1 MLESQVISPDV
12 RFPTFDKEEFT
23 NEFKSWLNTAVIS
36 KPYPQQPEKPVR
48 RVSVQTMMPNP
59 PQKPHKMQLDT
70 LPFKAP
76 FGYPYDKW
84 KELRKERIEKYGK
97 PYTDESIVIIEQYQ
111 QALEQYERDL
121 SAFKERRSKEPR
133 NTKGFIDDSEAY
145 RDAMHEYTEAMHE
158 YNRQAATYGPIR
170 LSIDDFLIL
179 KYVYPEINNK
189 TIVLQNDDIYEVP
202 QYLRGHPVNDITFV
216 DKPFKHLKSYHEF
229 LRMNPNIS
237 EQSNDSKYQIR
248 ASKRSGWTLQK
259 FIRAWVLN
267 YYTGLYEDIEL
278 I

>member
-1 MLESQVISPDV
+1 MPVTVRNYIFPIIFTYKGWEVTLNDASSFFQSSDVKVKVHISVDRQPYNIMLLNALQQQSLSYQRYSYGFRRESNDSP
-12 RFPTFDKEEFT
+12 
-23 NEFKSWLNTAVIS
+23 
-36 KPYPQQPEKPVR
+36 
-48 RVSVQTMMPNP
+48 
-59 PQKPHKMQLDT
+59 
-70 LPFKAP
+70 
-76 FGYPYDKW
+76 
-84 KELRKERIEKYGK
+84 
-97 PYTDESIVIIEQYQ
+97 

-202 QYLRGHPVNDITFV
+202 QYLRGRPVNDITFV

-229 LRMNPNIS
+229 LQMNPNIS

-248 ASKRSGWTLQK
+248 ASKRSGWTL
-259 FIRAWVLN
+259 
-267 YYTGLYEDIEL
+267 
-278 I
+278 